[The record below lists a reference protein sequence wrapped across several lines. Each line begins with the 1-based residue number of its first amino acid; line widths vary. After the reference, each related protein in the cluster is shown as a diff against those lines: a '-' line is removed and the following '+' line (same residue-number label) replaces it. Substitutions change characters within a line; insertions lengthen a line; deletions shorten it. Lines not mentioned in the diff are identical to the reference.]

1 MNIDF
6 NRICKLA
13 GVPAGSSKKVI
24 RENRYDEMYEE
35 EETDEGVYE
44 EEDADEGNYMHED
57 EDADENYRMMEEEE
71 TDEGM
76 YEEEED
82 QDEMVEVDVSELMS
96 EIRRAKSIMAENKK
110 RSQRARARKQRIQES
125 NLKRTIARE
134 VQNVL
139 AEMEDHDSSWLYGK
153 RKPRHSKRGYSS
165 QGRTIP
171 GVGFK
176 R

>member
-24 RENRYDEMYEE
+24 RENRYDEMDDMQETDEGMYEE
-35 EETDEGVYE
+35 EETDEGS
-44 EEDADEGNYMHED
+44 YMH
-57 EDADENYRMMEEEE
+57 EEEE

-76 YEEEED
+76 YEEED

>member
-13 GVPAGSSKKVI
+13 GVQSGSSRRVI
-24 RENRYDEMYEE
+24 RENKYNEMDEMEEMEEMEEMDEEMYEMDE
-35 EETDEGVYE
+35 EMEEG
-44 EEDADEGNYMHED
+44 MHEK
-57 EDADENYRMMEEEE
+57 
-71 TDEGM
+71 
-76 YEEEED
+76 ED
-82 QDEMVEVDVSELMS
+82 QDEMVEVNISELMS
-96 EIRRAKSIMAENKK
+96 EIRRAKHIMSENKK
-110 RSQRARARKQRIQES
+110 RSQRAKIKKQRIQE
-125 NLKRTIARE
+125 NKLKRTIARE

-139 AEMEDHDSSWLYGK
+139 AEMEDHDSTWLYGK
-153 RKPRHSKRGYSS
+153 RKPRHSKKGYSN